1 MGSNAEA
8 APLFNLF
15 VKKPWKM
22 TVVSI
27 TPSLRPLRFLPTNP
41 LFLQLQNN
49 TIEKMA
55 VVLAVVIDGLG
66 LFVRMLWD
74 LQERRFSATFNAVT
88 SAAISITVALVVCL
102 LSLHG
107 HATPEIG
114 VAYI

>member
-1 MGSNAEA
+1 MELHCSTNHMLPNSKMVAQVKMGRNAEA
-8 APLFNLF
+8 AAFFNLF

-22 TVVSI
+22 T
-27 TPSLRPLRFLPTNP
+27 
-41 LFLQLQNN
+41 
-49 TIEKMA
+49 MA

-66 LFVRMLWD
+66 LFVRTLWD

-88 SAAISITVALVVCL
+88 SAAISITMAVVVCL